1 MLLVLSIVAFKYP
14 LVVAFKY
21 PLKEHRQLLPRNAP

>member
-1 MLLVLSIVAFKYP
+1 VLLVLSIVAFKYP